1 MSDVRVISTSDA
13 THATGRYF
21 SAELECGAHAA
32 LVVVAPSYIAVVVR
46 NASNAAHRGM
56 GKEFPT
62 LDAALAYY
70 KTAAIGAMLR
80 TAVKLSESTGL
91 HAGDSFTCGYCTQRV
106 AQLEGEGLTTSDAQG
121 CADAE
126 HRQAA
131 GVAS

>member
-1 MSDVRVISTSDA
+1 MSDVQVITTSDA

-32 LVVVAPSYIAVVVR
+32 LVVVAPAYIAVVVR
-46 NASNAAHRGM
+46 NAANAAHRGM

-80 TAVKLSESTGL
+80 TAVELSQARPEPPP
-91 HAGDSFTCGYCTQRV
+91 AGEPDDFDDPLRFT
-106 AQLEGEGLTTSDAQG
+106 
-121 CADAE
+121 
-126 HRQAA
+126 HRM
-131 GVAS
+131 G